1 MDFYFSTGPHY
12 YSCGSHSIFP
22 LWLLTNVTMIDN
34 GYKRCLVD
42 NWLND
47 CEYFLIVVWPMTNV
61 VHMVLLASEICC
73 IIPVTLQCLLIV
85 RQIVAR
91 CLITGQRLSWI
102 KPQTCSWNVVIT
114 ISWRTIVFWS
124 MPWTFLLWSTNMTK
138 YFLLPMS
145 KCVKLASRSLGL
157 WIIHPSHDLLFQSTW
172 HHFILDQSPM
182 NKPDNVQPKE
192 RSGEI
197 HHLNN
202 HSTSRNGCPLW
213 YHG

>member
-1 MDFYFSTGPHY
+1 MDTRDG
-12 YSCGSHSIFP
+12 
-22 LWLLTNVTMIDN
+22 
-34 GYKRCLVD
+34 LVD

-157 WIIHPSHDLLFQSTW
+157 WIIHPSHDLSVSINMTSLHPRPVSNEQAWQCSTKRTLRW
-172 HHFILDQSPM
+172 NS
-182 NKPDNVQPKE
+182 
-192 RSGEI
+192 RS
-197 HHLNN
+197 
-202 HSTSRNGCPLW
+202 
-213 YHG
+213 